1 MIITNNII
9 VALDGMSFRTSQKL
23 LSRIRNH
30 VYGIKINHMLL
41 PHLQD
46 YVKDGL
52 KVFVDL
58 KLHDIPNS
66 VEAVLEWLI
75 KQKADMTTLHLANG
89 PECFKRIAHL
99 NVEIK
104 ILVVSH
110 LTSLPAIAVWQRNTY
125 EEICKSKLAAH
136 GMILSPADLQM
147 FNEYDPHH
155 SYKRVCPGIR
165 LQNRNDDQIR
175 VGTPHDAIRDGADYL
190 VVGRPLTAP
199 EVKFP
204 EQVIVSMYN
213 SYPNIINQGVVI

>member
-9 VALDGMSFRTSQKL
+9 VALDGMDFSRSQKL
-23 LSRIRNH
+23 ISRIRNH
-30 VYGIKINHMLL
+30 IYGIKINHMLL

-66 VEAVLEWLI
+66 VEKVLEWLI

-110 LTSLPAIAVWQRNTY
+110 LTSLPAIEIWQRNTY
-125 EEICKSKLAAH
+125 KEICESKLAAY
-136 GMILSPADLQM
+136 GMILSPTDLLM
-147 FNEYDPHH
+147 FDEYDPLH

-165 LQNRNDDQIR
+165 MHNSNDDQVRI
-175 VGTPHDAIRDGADYL
+175 GTPYEAMRDGADYL
-190 VVGRPLTAP
+190 VVGRPLTADA
-199 EVKFP
+199 VHFP
-204 EQVIVSMYN
+204 EQAIVSMYN
-213 SYPNIINQGVVI
+213 SYPNKFNQGVVI